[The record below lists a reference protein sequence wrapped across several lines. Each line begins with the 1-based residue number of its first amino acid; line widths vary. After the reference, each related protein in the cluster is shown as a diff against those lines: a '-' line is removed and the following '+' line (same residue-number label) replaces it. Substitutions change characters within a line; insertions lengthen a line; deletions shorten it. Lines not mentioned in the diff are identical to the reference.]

1 METSQ
6 TSASS
11 HCDLG
16 TNNSVWASFIHQL
29 KSWSQN
35 WCIQEWNRKLII
47 LKFKSRERKFP
58 LPQNKVFLLKN
69 HWEQNKK
76 KSSWWSWSDMQRWRW
91 AYGRFY
97 RRMKHWWLF
106 LNSTNV
112 HYQKSLLRLNVNLS
126 KSIYHHCETPE
137 NKHTFTVFYNNFMSY
152 HVPGNVLYL
161 SSEIL

>member
-11 HCDLG
+11 HCDLR
-16 TNNSVWASFIHQL
+16 TNNSVWASFVHQL

-47 LKFKSRERKFP
+47 LKFKSRERKFS
-58 LPQNKVFLLKN
+58 LPQNKVFSLKN

-91 AYGRFY
+91 ADGRFY

-126 KSIYHHCETPE
+126 KAFIITLKLLKTNTLLLCFIITLWVIM
-137 NKHTFTVFYNNFMSY
+137 FLVMFY
-152 HVPGNVLYL
+152 
-161 SSEIL
+161 I